1 MKQINISINGME
13 LDYKTANSIAR
24 SVANILDVEPTVVAW
39 HDARANKMS
48 PVIEGA
54 DTHSRWRDYGETH
67 GGNVNVSV
75 NGDFDFIFAD
85 SNNFEELG
93 HSPYISLQDQ
103 QGNQFLCRM
112 EDLRDPKDPHQEACF
127 SIESDTAP
135 SSMHA
140 G

>member
-1 MKQINISINGME
+1 MEVTIMKQINISINGME

-48 PVIEGA
+48 PAIEGA
-54 DTHSRWRDYGETH
+54 DIH
-67 GGNVNVSV
+67 SV

-93 HSPYISLQDQ
+93 HSPYISLQDE

-127 SIESDTAP
+127 SIEEDKTP